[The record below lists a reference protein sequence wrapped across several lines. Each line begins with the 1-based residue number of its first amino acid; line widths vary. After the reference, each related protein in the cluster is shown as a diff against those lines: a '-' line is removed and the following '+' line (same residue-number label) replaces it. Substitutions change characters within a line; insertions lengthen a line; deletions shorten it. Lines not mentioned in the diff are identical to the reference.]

1 MHILKREL
9 KANLKSL
16 IIWALIM
23 VIFIFLMVSEF
34 SAYYNNPEMADI
46 LEALPEA
53 MLKAFS
59 MEGSNLTTTRGFIS
73 IASIY
78 FYLLLSF
85 YSIILATNIISKEER
100 DKTAEFLMSMPIS
113 RKQVLISKSITC
125 LINTTLMTLI
135 TGIAVVVFMLPYNL
149 DFEFFKFIGWMLA
162 ALLITQWI
170 YVSMGLFFAS
180 AFKRYKQSGKIA
192 AALVMVFYI
201 LSVMSALTSK
211 LSFLQYITPF
221 KYFEAQGLIQ
231 NSGFELKFL
240 LLSLLIIILGFV
252 GTFKIYPNRDL
263 NL

>member
-9 KANLKSL
+9 KANLKSF

-34 SAYYNNPEMADI
+34 SAYYQNPEMEDI
-46 LEALPEA
+46 LDALPEM

-59 MEGSNLTTTRGFIS
+59 MEGSNLTTTRGFLS

-85 YSIILATNIISKEER
+85 YSILLGTNIISKEER
-100 DKTAEFLMSMPIS
+100 DKTAEFLMSMPVS
-113 RKQVLISKSITC
+113 RKEVLWSKTLTC
-125 LINTTLMTLI
+125 LLNTTAMTLI
-135 TGIAVVVFMLPYNL
+135 TSLSIVAFMLPYDL
-149 DFEFFKFIGWMLA
+149 DLEFFKFLGWMSA

-170 YVSMGLFFAS
+170 YVSIGLFFAS

-201 LSVMSALTSK
+201 MSVVSALSSN
-211 LSFLQYITPF
+211 LSFLEYISPF
-221 KYFEAQGLIQ
+221 KYFEAQKLIQ
-231 NSGFELKFL
+231 NNGFEMPFL
-240 LLSLLIIILGFV
+240 VISIMIIILGLV